1 MEIELA
7 TLSDLENLKREILT
21 EIKTLL
27 LGTNL
32 KPEKK
37 WMKSGEVQ
45 KLLGISPG
53 TLQTLRN
60 RDMIPFTRL
69 GGMIFYEQTEIN
81 KLLGKKDLDQN
92 FNSAKSSIKKHFNL
106 KIK

>member
-7 TLSDLENLKREILT
+7 TLSDLENLKREILS

-27 LGTNL
+27 HSTNPR
-32 KPEKK
+32 PEKK
-37 WMKSGEVQ
+37 WMKSAEVQ

-69 GGMIFYEQTEIN
+69 GGVIYYEQAEIN
-81 KLLGKKDLDQN
+81 KLLGKQEGEKKLD
-92 FNSAKSSIKKHFNL
+92 FSKSPFKRSFKL
-106 KIK
+106 KTR